1 MVRIHTGTAG
11 GGYMIRFIRRMFL
24 MDAHVCP
31 WWLSSSLT
39 IGLRSRVQNPAAL
52 LSPYVTPG
60 DTVADIGCGPGFFT
74 LALAELVGAEGRV
87 IAVDIQRPMLDR
99 MMKRAAAAGF
109 DGRIVPQLAGEKSLG
124 VTGGVDF
131 ALAFWMAHEV
141 PDKGAFFAQI
151 AAMLKPGA
159 RFLLVEPK
167 FHVTASKYEKTVVA
181 AVDAGLTLA
190 DEPYI
195 WFSRAALFSR

>member
-1 MVRIHTGTAG
+1 M
-11 GGYMIRFIRRMFL
+11 
-24 MDAHVCP
+24 CP

-39 IGLRSRVQNPAAL
+39 IGLRSRVQNPRL
-52 LSPYVTPG
+52 LSPYAPG

-109 DGRIVPQLAGEKSLG
+109 DGRIVPQLAGEKNLG
-124 VTGGVDF
+124 VIGGVDF

-159 RFLLVEPK
+159 RLLLVEPK
-167 FHVTASKYEKTVVA
+167 FHDGIEVREDGCGGRQRRAEFMGA
-181 AVDAGLTLA
+181 
-190 DEPYI
+190 PRI